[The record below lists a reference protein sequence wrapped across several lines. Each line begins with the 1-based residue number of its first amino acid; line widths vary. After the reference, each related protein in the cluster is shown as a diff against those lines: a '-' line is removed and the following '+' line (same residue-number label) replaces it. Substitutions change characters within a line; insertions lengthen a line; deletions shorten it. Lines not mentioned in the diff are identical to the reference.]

1 MGAIR
6 HTYQKS
12 ELLLH
17 ESRHQEK
24 VAFPGQLGNVS
35 WKNNVI
41 IDMFVYMICRNFV
54 CNATV
59 QYYLFMSFL

>member
-1 MGAIR
+1 MWVPFDIHIR
-6 HTYQKS
+6 RVNCC
-12 ELLLH
+12 
-17 ESRHQEK
+17 SRHQEK

-35 WKNNVI
+35 WKNIVI